1 MASEDFMMETAQ
13 HRQDEA
19 QDAKTAAAEVLAE
32 CEAKVLGLVDE
43 IGAVAFQLL
52 QHVLAQAL
60 DAAVESEHDLYMHTV
75 NGLVGAVRDAHT
87 NHGDLRGQIPHI
99 ADALGALSEATE
111 EMELAK

>member
-1 MASEDFMMETAQ
+1 MTDTTD
-13 HRQDEA
+13 HQDVLRREA
-19 QDAKTAAAEVLAE
+19 EAKAAECLAE
-32 CEAKVLGLVDE
+32 CEAKVLGLVEE

-75 NGLVGAVRDAHT
+75 NGLVAAVRDAHT

-99 ADALGALSEATE
+99 VDALGALSEATE
-111 EMELAK
+111 EMELAQ